1 VGDEI
6 LCLDGVDADEEWW
19 EGKNL
24 RTGLE
29 GVFPVLFTKG
39 WQAVAAGWAKDMP
52 SLVRSASS
60 LSKKSA
66 LAQKRSSM
74 SPNRSAV
81 LSPTQSEMITSSP
94 LIPTIEEASNEASAK
109 GNLTSFS

>member
-24 RTGLE
+24 RTGLD

-39 WQAVAAGWAKDMP
+39 WQAVAAGWAKDLP
-52 SLVRSASS
+52 SLVRTASS
-60 LSKKSA
+60 ISKKSA

-81 LSPTQSEMITSSP
+81 LSPSPSEMVTSSP
-94 LIPTIEEASNEASAK
+94 QIPIMEEEPNE
-109 GNLTSFS
+109 TSVRG